1 MSIPGRESLI
11 ARMLEA
17 DCELGNHSYN
27 HPELTKISDADIRSQ
42 IGTTDD
48 LIKDACGEGAT
59 LMRPPYGSINDAV
72 KKNVG
77 MPMILWNVDTL
88 DWKGDTQS
96 VINSVL
102 QNADDGDIVLMHDIH
117 STTVDAAL
125 QLIPKLV
132 DQGYQL
138 VTVSEMAQA
147 RGINMKAGETYTDF
161 NK

>member
-1 MSIPGRESLI
+1 MGSE
-11 ARMLEA
+11 M
-17 DCELGNHSYN
+17 C
-27 HPELTKISDADIRSQ
+27 IR
-42 IGTTDD
+42 D
-48 LIKDACGEGAT
+48 
-59 LMRPPYGSINDAV
+59 R
-72 KKNVG
+72 
-77 MPMILWNVDTL
+77 DTL

>member
-1 MSIPGRESLI
+1 M
-11 ARMLEA
+11 M
-17 DCELGNHSYN
+17 
-27 HPELTKISDADIRSQ
+27 
-42 IGTTDD
+42 
-48 LIKDACGEGAT
+48 
-59 LMRPPYGSINDAV
+59 
-72 KKNVG
+72 
-77 MPMILWNVDTL
+77 LWNVDTL
-88 DWKGDTQS
+88 EEKGYTQS

-102 QNADDGDIVLMHDIH
+102 QKAEDGDMILTHEIH

-132 DQGYQL
+132 DHGYQL